1 MSFEFVF
8 QYPAWFL
15 VFCLLCGLG
24 FAWLLYRRDAQFREA
39 SAWLKRVLFA
49 LRFAA
54 IAILAFLLL
63 SPLLRF
69 VTRTVEKP
77 VILLL
82 QDNSASLNNT
92 PKSKAQMSN
101 WEASLE
107 QLETKLEGDYEFKK
121 YSFSEALQDSFSLQ
135 LKGKETDIA
144 SAFNQLNTL
153 YLNRNVGAV
162 LVASDGIFNKG
173 ISPLYARNE
182 LNAPVFT
189 IAFGDTAVQ
198 RDLLIEQVNHNQL
211 AYLNNTFPVEVV
223 VNARK
228 LAGKKAVLSI
238 ELNGKVLER
247 RDINIDNSSFL
258 LKCDFRFKA
267 EAAGIQRYR
276 AVLSTVDGEYTTAN
290 NSRDFFIEVL
300 DSRQKILI
308 LADAPHPD
316 VAAIRFSLQQN
327 DNYEVE
333 TQMAS
338 AFRGSLK
345 PYSLV
350 ILHQLP
356 SRNNLAVPIFQEIET
371 HNTPVLFV
379 VGQMSQ
385 LTELNRHQNVIISNS
400 SRGGFNDVVPR
411 FNKDFSLFTLPD
423 ELLASLN
430 TLEPLQIPNAAL
442 KLNPQASMLFSQRI
456 GSVDTQYPMIA
467 FSNAVDQK
475 KAVIV
480 GEGIWRWRLQSFAE
494 KQSHSL
500 FDAFLSRIVQYMSV
514 RTERR
519 NLRIVTRNTFNENE
533 PVTFEAEVYNA
544 AYELVNSP
552 DVNLTVINS
561 KGQKYPFTFSRTAT
575 AYRLNAGMFA
585 AGDYRYEAV
594 ASLGG
599 KQYTAEGRFVVKP
612 VVAELTQSTADHN
625 LLRTWAERSG
635 GQMIMP
641 EALQSLPDLLKKR
654 EDLKPVSHSETRL
667 EELVRLRWIFFLL
680 VALLGL
686 EWFLR
691 RRNGAY

>member
-24 FAWLLYRRDAQFREA
+24 FAYLLYRRDTQFREA
-39 SAWLKRVLFA
+39 AAWLKKVLFG
-49 LRFAA
+49 LRFLA
-54 IAILAFLLL
+54 ISILAFLLL
-63 SPLLRF
+63 SPLLRY

-77 VILLL
+77 VVLLL
-82 QDNSASLNNT
+82 QDNSASLFNT
-92 PKSKAQMSN
+92 EKSKAQLSN
-101 WEASLE
+101 WDAALRTLE
-107 QLETKLEGDYEFKK
+107 EKLSNDYEFRK
-121 YSFSEALQDSFSLQ
+121 YSFAEALQDSFSLNFQ
-135 LKGKETDIA
+135 GKETDIA
-144 SAFNQLNTL
+144 AAFNQLNTL
-153 YLNRNVGAV
+153 YLNRNIGAV
-162 LVASDGIFNKG
+162 LVATDGIFNKG

-189 IAFGDTAVQ
+189 VALGDTAVQ
-198 RDLLIEQVNHNQL
+198 RDLLIQQVNHNQL

-228 LAGKKAVLSI
+228 LAGRKAQLRI
-238 ELNGKVLER
+238 ELNGKVLEQ
-247 RDINIDNSSFL
+247 RDINIDNAAYLSKSE
-258 LKCDFRFKA
+258 FRFKA

-276 AVLSTVDGEYTTAN
+276 AVLSTVEGEYTQAN
-290 NSRDFFIEVL
+290 NVRDFFIEVL
-300 DSRQKILI
+300 DSRQKVLI

-327 DNYEVE
+327 ENYEVE
-333 TQMAS
+333 TMMAS

-350 ILHQLP
+350 VLHQLP
-356 SRNNLAVPIFQEIET
+356 SRNNAAVNIFQEIEA
-371 HNTPVLFV
+371 HSTPVLFV
-379 VGQMSQ
+379 VGQSTQ
-385 LTELNRHQNVIISNS
+385 LFDLNRYQNVIVSNN

-411 FNKDFSLFTLPD
+411 FNKDFSLFTLSD
-423 ELLASLN
+423 ELISSIN

-467 FSNAVDQK
+467 FSNSIEQK

-480 GEGIWRWRLQSFAE
+480 GEGIWRWRMQSYAE
-494 KQSHSL
+494 QQSHGL

-519 NLRIVTRNTFNENE
+519 NLRIVTRNAFNENE

-544 AYELVNSP
+544 AYELVNTP
-552 DVNLTVINS
+552 EVNLTIINS
-561 KGQKYPFTFSRTAT
+561 KNQKYPYTFSRSAT
-575 AYRLNAGMFA
+575 AYRLNAGVFP
-585 AGDYRYEAV
+585 AGDYRYEASV
-594 ASLGG
+594 SLGG
-599 KQYTAEGRFVVKP
+599 KQYTADGRFVVKP
-612 VVAELTQSTADHN
+612 VVAELTQSTADHT
-625 LLRTWAERSG
+625 LLRTWAERNG
-635 GQMIMP
+635 GKMLSP
-641 EALQSLPDLLKKR
+641 ETMMTLPELLKNR
-654 EDLKPVSHSETRL
+654 EDVKPVSHSETRL
-667 EELVRLRWIFFLL
+667 EELVKLRWIFFLL

>member
-1 MSFEFVF
+1 MSFEFVY

-24 FAWLLYRRDAQFREA
+24 FAYLLYRRDTQFREA
-39 SAWLKRVLFA
+39 AAWLKKVLFG
-49 LRFAA
+49 LRFLA
-54 IAILAFLLL
+54 ISILAFLLL
-63 SPLLRF
+63 SPLLRY

-77 VILLL
+77 VVILL

-92 PKSKAQMSN
+92 AKSKAQLSN
-101 WEASLE
+101 WDAALRGLE
-107 QLETKLEGDYEFKK
+107 EKLSNEYEFRK
-121 YSFSEALQDSFSLQ
+121 YSFAEGLQDSFSLNFQ
-135 LKGKETDIA
+135 GKETDIA
-144 SAFNQLNTL
+144 AAFNQLNTL

-162 LVASDGIFNKG
+162 VVASDGIFNKG

-189 IAFGDTAVQ
+189 VALGDTAVQ
-198 RDLLIEQVNHNQL
+198 RDLLIQQVNHNQL

-228 LAGKKAVLSI
+228 LAGRKATLRI
-238 ELNGKVLER
+238 ELNGKVLEQR
-247 RDINIDNSSFL
+247 EINIDNAAYLSKSE
-258 LKCDFRFKA
+258 FRFKA

-276 AVLSTVDGEYTTAN
+276 AVLSTVEGEYTQAN
-290 NSRDFFIEVL
+290 NVRDFFIEVL
-300 DSRQKILI
+300 DSRQKVLI

-333 TQMAS
+333 TMMAS
-338 AFRGSLK
+338 TFRGTLK

-356 SRNNLAVPIFQEIET
+356 SRNNAAANIFLEIET
-371 HNTPVLFV
+371 HSTPVLFV
-379 VGQMSQ
+379 VGQSTQ
-385 LTELNRHQNVIISNS
+385 LFDLNRYQNVIVSNN

-411 FNKDFSLFTLPD
+411 FNKDFSLFTLSD
-423 ELLASLN
+423 ELISSIN

-467 FSNAVDQK
+467 FSNSIEQK

-480 GEGIWRWRLQSFAE
+480 GEGIWRWRMQSFAE
-494 KQSHSL
+494 QQSHGL

-519 NLRIVTRNTFNENE
+519 NLRIVTRNVFNENE

-544 AYELVNSP
+544 AYELVNTP
-552 DVNLTVINS
+552 DVNLTIINS
-561 KGQKYPFTFSRTAT
+561 KNQKYPYTFSRTAT
-575 AYRLNAGMFA
+575 AYRLNAGVFP
-585 AGDYRYEAV
+585 AGDYRYEASV
-594 ASLGG
+594 SLGG
-599 KQYTAEGRFVVKP
+599 KQYTADGRFVVKP
-612 VVAELTQSTADHN
+612 VVAELTQSTADHT
-625 LLRTWAERSG
+625 LLRTWAERNG
-635 GQMIMP
+635 GKLLAP
-641 EALQSLPDLLKKR
+641 EAITTLPDLLKAR
-654 EDLKPVSHSETRL
+654 DDVKPVSHSETRL
-667 EELVRLRWIFFLL
+667 EELVKLRWIFFLL
-680 VALLGL
+680 VALLAL

>member
-1 MSFEFVF
+1 MSFEFVY

-24 FAWLLYRRDAQFREA
+24 FAYLLYRRDTQFREA
-39 SAWLKRVLFA
+39 AAWLKKVLFG
-49 LRFAA
+49 LRFLA
-54 IAILAFLLL
+54 ISILAFLLL
-63 SPLLRF
+63 SPLLRY

-77 VILLL
+77 VVILL

-92 PKSKAQMSN
+92 AKSKAQLSN
-101 WEASLE
+101 WDAALRGLE
-107 QLETKLEGDYEFKK
+107 EKLSNEYEFRK
-121 YSFSEALQDSFSLQ
+121 YSFAEGLQDSFSLNFQ
-135 LKGKETDIA
+135 GKETDIA
-144 SAFNQLNTL
+144 AAFNQLNTL

-189 IAFGDTAVQ
+189 VALGDTAVQ
-198 RDLLIEQVNHNQL
+198 RDLLIQQVNHNQL

-228 LAGKKAVLSI
+228 LAGRKATLRI
-238 ELNGKVLER
+238 ELNGKVLEQR
-247 RDINIDNSSFL
+247 EINIDNAAYLSKSE
-258 LKCDFRFKA
+258 FRFKA

-276 AVLSTVDGEYTTAN
+276 AVLSTVEGEYTPAN
-290 NSRDFFIEVL
+290 NVRDFFIEVL
-300 DSRQKILI
+300 DSRQKVLI

-333 TQMAS
+333 TMMAS
-338 AFRGSLK
+338 TFRGTLK

-356 SRNNLAVPIFQEIET
+356 SRNNAAANIFLEIET
-371 HNTPVLFV
+371 HSTPVLFV
-379 VGQMSQ
+379 VGQSTQ
-385 LTELNRHQNVIISNS
+385 LFDLNRYQNVIVSNN

-411 FNKDFSLFTLPD
+411 FNKDFSLFTLSD
-423 ELLASLN
+423 ELISSIN

-467 FSNAVDQK
+467 FSNSIEQK

-480 GEGIWRWRLQSFAE
+480 GEGIWRWRMQSFAE
-494 KQSHSL
+494 QQSHGL

-519 NLRIVTRNTFNENE
+519 NLRIVTRNVFNENE

-544 AYELVNSP
+544 AYELVNTP
-552 DVNLTVINS
+552 DVNLTIINS
-561 KGQKYPFTFSRTAT
+561 KNQKYPYTFSRTAT
-575 AYRLNAGMFA
+575 AYRLNAGVFP
-585 AGDYRYEAV
+585 AGDYRYEASV
-594 ASLGG
+594 SLGG
-599 KQYTAEGRFVVKP
+599 KQYTADGRFVVKP
-612 VVAELTQSTADHN
+612 VVAELTQSTADHT
-625 LLRTWAERSG
+625 LLRTWAERNDG
-635 GQMIMP
+635 KLLAP
-641 EALQSLPDLLKKR
+641 EAISTLPDLLKAR
-654 EDLKPVSHSETRL
+654 DDVKPVSHSETRL
-667 EELVRLRWIFFLL
+667 EELVKLRWIFFLL
-680 VALLGL
+680 VALLAL